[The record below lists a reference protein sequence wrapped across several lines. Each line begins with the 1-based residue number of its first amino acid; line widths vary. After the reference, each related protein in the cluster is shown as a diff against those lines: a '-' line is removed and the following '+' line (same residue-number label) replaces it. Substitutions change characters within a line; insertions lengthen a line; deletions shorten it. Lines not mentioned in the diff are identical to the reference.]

1 MLANALQLFGEMSGE
16 LQDLE
21 TSQHQFTDD
30 ALLDV
35 SELKVVRA
43 SFEIATLLGCQ
54 DMIWNVDA
62 LRTFSETVSPGGDP
76 LPSSFLPTKEQKEIP
91 HHPALDILPW
101 PAVRSKLIR
110 VFNRASP
117 IRPPVARGS
126 MAVVKLLQDMEA
138 PAEGLRVNGPNGYDA
153 KNCEVGQQFFGNWW
167 WALECSV
174 IERSSALRV
183 MRGAD
188 SLHVE
193 Y

>member
-1 MLANALQLFGEMSGE
+1 MSGE

-21 TSQHQFTDD
+21 TSQHQFPAD

-43 SFEIATLLGCQ
+43 MFEIAILLRCQ
-54 DMIWNVDA
+54 DTIWDVGA
-62 LRTFSETVSPGGDP
+62 LRTFSETTSPGGAP
-76 LPSSFLPTKEQKEIP
+76 LPPSFLPTEEQKEFP

-110 VFNRASP
+110 VFNRAP
-117 IRPPVARGS
+117 QIRPPVARGP
-126 MAVVKLLQDMEA
+126 MAVVKLLEDMQA
-138 PAEGLRVNGPNGYDA
+138 PAEGLRVNGPNGYNA
-153 KNCEVGQQFFGNWW
+153 TNWEVGQQFFANWW

-183 MRGAD
+183 MRGAG
-188 SLHVE
+188 SLHVD
-193 Y
+193 